1 MPKINICFL
10 WHMHQPFYKDLVTGV
25 YALPWTRLHALKDYY
40 GMVKIL
46 DDFPDIHQTFNLV
59 PSLVVQIEEYASGKA
74 SDPFLELALKPAEQL
89 DLTEK
94 EFILRYFFQA
104 NEERQIGR
112 YPRYA
117 ELFRVLEQCQQ
128 VPRRAASLFDAQMLR
143 DLQVLSQLTWM
154 DEEYL
159 EKDEEIS
166 DLAKKGRNY
175 SREDQELMG
184 RKQLQALGKVVP
196 VYRDFAARGQI
207 EISTTPFYHPILPL
221 LCDSNIGAV
230 SHPYLPLPSQFAY
243 PGDAE
248 EQLAHARTYFAS
260 AFGASK
266 SDQVPLGLW
275 PSEGSVSDQTLEIAS
290 RLGFRWIASDD
301 VVLARTL
308 NAPVTPANTYQP
320 YLWRQG
326 EQQIHVLFRDHQLSD
341 LIGFVY
347 SKMGAREAA
356 EHFLTEI
363 RNNYRPLL
371 KQGRDAVVPIIL
383 DGENAWEYYSENGRP
398 FLRELYSRITSD
410 PDMAALTMG
419 EAIQAVPSRELT
431 HIFPGSW
438 IDANFD
444 IWIGAEEDNR
454 AWEHLLAARK
464 TYDDALKSPRS
475 ESISEHAR
483 RLAWQEILI
492 AEGSDWCW
500 WYGPEHS
507 SANRAEFDQLYRN
520 HLANVYRFLGEEVP
534 PGLNESILKAGEA
547 GFDEPPT
554 GLIQPEIDGLVSSHL
569 EWSDAGRYRIDH
581 RSGAMHSRRSLIHE
595 LQYGSDGQN
604 VYLRVDLTEPAAAS
618 APLEFRLHLRNP
630 AGEEF
635 DVDLSGTS
643 SGGLKI
649 DSNLPESAVTAA
661 LVNIYEIRV
670 SMSALHL
677 RRGDPLF
684 LQISIF
690 REGLQV
696 ACLPRSGE
704 LEVQCLG
711 VTAAYAG

>member
-1 MPKINICFL
+1 
-10 WHMHQPFYKDLVTGV
+10 MHQPFYKDLVTGV
-25 YALPWTRLHALKDYY
+25 YALPWARLHALKDYY

-46 DDFPDIHQTFNLV
+46 DDFPEIHQTFNLV
-59 PSLVVQIEEYASGKA
+59 PSLVVQIEDYAADNA

-89 DLTEK
+89 EPTQK

-104 NEERQIGR
+104 NQERQIDR

-117 ELFRVLEQCQQ
+117 ELFRVLEQCQHI
-128 VPRRAASLFDAQMLR
+128 PRRTASRFDAQMLR

-159 EKDEEIS
+159 AKDKEIS
-166 DLAKKGRNY
+166 DLTKKGRNY
-175 SREDQELMG
+175 SRTDQELMG
-184 RKQLQALGKVVP
+184 RKQLQALRNVMP
-196 VYRDFAARGQI
+196 VYRDCAARGQI

-230 SHPYLPLPSQFAY
+230 SHPYLSLPSQFAY
-243 PGDAE
+243 PGDAQ
-248 EQLAHARTYFAS
+248 EQLARARTYFAS
-260 AFGASK
+260 TFGQA
-266 SDQVPLGLW
+266 PLGLW
-275 PSEGSVSDQTLEIAS
+275 PSEGSVSDQTLAIAS
-290 RLGFRWIASDD
+290 RLGFRWTASDD
-301 VVLARTL
+301 GVLARTL
-308 NAPVTPANTYQP
+308 NAPVTPANAYQP

-326 EQQIHVLFRDHQLSD
+326 KQEIHVLFRDHQLSD

-363 RNNYRPLL
+363 RNNCQPLL

-383 DGENAWEYYSENGRP
+383 DGENAWEYYPENGRP

-410 PDMAALTMG
+410 PDMAAVTMS
-419 EAIQAVPSRELT
+419 EAIEAAPSRELT

-444 IWIGAEEDNR
+444 IWIGAKEDNC

-464 TYDDALKSPRS
+464 AYDEALKSPRS
-475 ESISEHAR
+475 ESIPDHAK

-520 HLANVYRFLGEEVP
+520 HLANVYRFLGGEGP

-547 GFDEPPT
+547 GFDEPPS
-554 GLIQPEIDGLVSSHL
+554 GLIQPEIDGLMSSHL
-569 EWSDAGRYRIDH
+569 EWSGAGRYRIDH
-581 RSGAMHSRRSLIHE
+581 RSGAMHSHRSLIQE
-595 LQYGSDGQN
+595 LLYGSDGQN
-604 VYLRVDLTEPAAAS
+604 IYLRVDLTEPVAAS
-618 APLEFRLHLRNP
+618 APLEFRLRLRNP
-630 AGEEF
+630 AGERF
-635 DVDLSGTS
+635 DVDLSDTTS
-643 SGGLKI
+643 SGLKI
-649 DSNLPESAVTAA
+649 DSNLPESAITAA

-684 LQISIF
+684 LQISIL

-696 ACLPRSGE
+696 ACLPASGE

-711 VTAAYAG
+711 VTTAYAG